1 MREDT
6 EDTRGRFCV
15 GVLVRCVGKADA
27 TLIDNLDGT
36 LLQNQNF
43 YLTFFPKIK
52 YLGGSQNENIS

>member
-27 TLIDNLDGT
+27 TLIDDNLDEAVF
-36 LLQNQNF
+36 QNQNF
-43 YLTFFPKIK
+43 YLTFFAKIK
-52 YLGGSQNENIS
+52 Y